1 MTNGTSV
8 AVDIATQIL
17 IVTGLIGLSLVVFS
31 LSVAVLCWMFTLVR
45 KLWGSQKRIR
55 GRLWRR

>member
-17 IVTGLIGLSLVVFS
+17 IVTSLIGLSLVVFS
-31 LSVAVLCWMFTLVR
+31 LSVVVLCWMFTLIR
-45 KLWGSQKRIR
+45 ELWKS
-55 GRLWRR
+55 